1 MVFLLVEGKCPH
13 TLGRVVVCSAAK
25 VMHSSCQPEGICGD
39 LACLQALTVP
49 WLRRFPQFVGVGC
62 RPDIKHATSVWG
74 EKGWDEIRRGMGAGS
89 VISRIASAL
98 HRVGVSLLT
107 LSMSELAHVGFWVV
121 GSPWARTEVAAIW
134 PASSGWVGSKLPGE
148 KQQQAAALHRVVLL
162 RLGASALRDRL
173 RGVVHQPGRRR
184 AYSGKAKT
192 TISAASRATESLS
205 MR

>member
-13 TLGRVVVCSAAK
+13 TLGRVVVCSAAE
-25 VMHSSCQPEGICGD
+25 VMHSSCQPEGMCGD

-49 WLRRFPQFVGVGC
+49 WLRRFPQFVGVGY

-74 EKGWDEIRRGMGAGS
+74 EKGWDEIR
-89 VISRIASAL
+89 
-98 HRVGVSLLT
+98 
-107 LSMSELAHVGFWVV
+107 
-121 GSPWARTEVAAIW
+121 
-134 PASSGWVGSKLPGE
+134 PASSGWVGSKLPGDR
-148 KQQQAAALHRVVLL
+148 QQQAAALQRVGVAHAGWLYHAPRVALHRVVLL
-162 RLGASALRDRL
+162 RLGASALRHGL